1 MFEFLKKLL
10 VTTPSPLRKIAQPES
25 AYRVHIRG
33 GAVTL
38 RKPDS
43 SLQSLALEDLVGVII
58 ETNDLGPFAPD
69 VYWVL
74 LSEKDENLFFPMGAS
89 GEERVI
95 EKLQSLPGF
104 DNDAMI
110 RAMSSTQVQRF
121 ICWRRHDHSEDE
133 TDKSSING

>member
-1 MFEFLKKLL
+1 VFEFLKKLL
-10 VTTPSPLRKIAQPES
+10 AKTPSPQRTNAQPES
-25 AYRVHIRG
+25 AYRVHIRDG
-33 GAVTL
+33 QVTC
-38 RKPDS
+38 RQPNGYF
-43 SLQSLALEDLVGVII
+43 QSIAWENLVGVVI

-69 VYWVL
+69 LFWVL
-74 LSEKDENLFFPMGAS
+74 LSEKDDNLFFPMGAS

-104 DNDAMI
+104 NNDAMI

-133 TDKSSING
+133 TDKTSTTE